1 MIAPS
6 QLPSLITTITTPRP
20 GAPIARLPRRRRRLH
35 LEPNAD
41 VAIRF
46 AGERDA
52 AVLGK
57 LEQMDERLL
66 PAGARLL
73 AELDGVPVAAM
84 SVADGTVVADPFAR
98 TAGVVDLMRVRARQ
112 LRMAA

>member
-20 GAPIARLPRRRRRLH
+20 AAPIARRPRRRRRLH
-35 LEPNAD
+35 LEPHAD
-41 VAIRF
+41 VAIRY

-52 AVLGK
+52 SVLGW
-57 LEQMDERLL
+57 LQQLDERTL
-66 PAGARLL
+66 PSGPRLL

-84 SVADGTVVADPFAR
+84 AVADETVVADPFAR